1 MVSPCADKEDA
12 WNHLINQGLKKN
24 IFKHINQDFEEK
36 KKFLFSSKK
45 VASQIGAAIQHLHE
59 NLNIAHNDLKPDNF
73 FAHQKSHPLLPGS
86 KELFGSNLLN
96 EADDEV
102 AYYLSDFGF
111 AKKIGFA
118 TLTEGEK
125 FFKQKPWVYLAPE
138 I

>member
-1 MVSPCADKEDA
+1 VKLDGNQLGLL
-12 WNHLINQGLKKN
+12 WNARVI
-24 IFKHINQDFEEK
+24 
-36 KKFLFSSKK
+36 LFSAMK

-96 EADDEV
+96 SDGTIIPNNPNEADDEV

-118 TLTEGEK
+118 TPREGEK